1 MKLQEAQQ
9 MVRVLKVQLE
19 ELQNEIDEREYEK
32 GEMGEVLEKMKKSFK
47 DKDALKDNGE
57 FEVFKGKTYTNR
69 ARIWFRRAP
78 RRRSCGKR

>member
-1 MKLQEAQQ
+1 MVLPYFLKNRAEIYIIFEAD
-9 MVRVLKVQLE
+9 RGGRHQL
-19 ELQNEIDEREYEK
+19 LLA
-32 GEMGEVLEKMKKSFK
+32 VLEKMNRMKESFK

>member
-1 MKLQEAQQ
+1 M
-9 MVRVLKVQLE
+9 
-19 ELQNEIDEREYEK
+19 
-32 GEMGEVLEKMKKSFK
+32 EKMKESFK